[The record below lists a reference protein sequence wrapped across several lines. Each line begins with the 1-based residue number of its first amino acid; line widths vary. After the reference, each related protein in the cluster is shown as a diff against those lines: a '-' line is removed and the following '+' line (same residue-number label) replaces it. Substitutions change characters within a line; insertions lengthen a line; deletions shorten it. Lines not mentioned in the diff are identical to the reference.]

1 MCMPVLRFLT
11 FSQWNH
17 IEYTTL
23 QKKTKTKNKKK
34 VKTKT
39 KKKKQKKTRQNKL
52 TQKQNK

>member
-23 QKKTKTKNKKK
+23 QKKQQKTKEK

-39 KKKKQKKTRQNKL
+39 KKRNKRKQDKKTSHKNKI
-52 TQKQNK
+52 NE